1 MRIVDIDDA
10 RHGPLRRA
18 CTLRSRSLD
27 AQAGFRIGIGMLCE
41 RSASGAH
48 TGRDHRGARHLLQ
61 DDSSRVADAIPRGG
75 RGARRDGGVANA
87 RTCRDLRKSAA
98 RRRACGVALRH
109 RWGHGCCAAACN
121 PETGVLHLPVLDR
134 SKAVDALHP
143 GEDGEWGIACHASA
157 DGR

>member
-10 RHGPLRRA
+10 RHGPLRRT

-27 AQAGFRIGIGMLCE
+27 AQAGFWIGIGMLCV

-48 TGRDHRGARHLLQ
+48 TGRDHRGARHLPQ
-61 DDSSRVADAIPRGG
+61 DASSRVADAIPRGG

-98 RRRACGVALRH
+98 RRRALDVAL
-109 RWGHGCCAAACN
+109 GHG
-121 PETGVLHLPVLDR
+121 
-134 SKAVDALHP
+134 
-143 GEDGEWGIACHASA
+143 
-157 DGR
+157 